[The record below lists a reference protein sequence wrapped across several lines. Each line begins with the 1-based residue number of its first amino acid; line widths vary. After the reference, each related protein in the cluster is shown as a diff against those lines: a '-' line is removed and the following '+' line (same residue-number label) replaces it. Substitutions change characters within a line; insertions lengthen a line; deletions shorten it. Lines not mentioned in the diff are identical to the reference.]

1 MTAVE
6 AARKKVKVR
15 VPREARLVRFF
26 LRPSG
31 KIFLASLVLILAVG
45 IFTVASFWVKYSRLI
60 DQKLKGGPFATTS
73 RVYASP
79 MTAAVGDPGSPAEI
93 VAQLRRSGYTE
104 SRNNP
109 VGYYNARADSVEIYP
124 GTESYGEKEEGKLK
138 FAGGKISGIISLRDN
153 TDRGQF
159 ELEPQLITN
168 MYDRNREKRRLVH
181 FADIP
186 PMLVQAILSAEDKR
200 FFQHAGFDPV
210 GIIRAAYIDLKGGHK
225 EQGAS
230 TLSMQL
236 AKNMWLAPERTWK
249 RKAAELMI
257 TLQLEQKL
265 SKQQIFEFYFNEMD
279 LGRRGSFTIRGFG
292 EAAQAYLGKDLHALT
307 IGEDALLAGMLKGAS
322 YYNPIRHPDRAT
334 QRRNLVLSLMR
345 QNDYISDRD
354 YAVESEKPIKIA
366 ASGAESSD
374 APYFVDMVNDELQSR
389 FQDRDFQAQSYRI
402 YTTLDLNLQRA
413 ANDAVKIGM
422 QQVDDL
428 LRKQKKRKGM
438 DAPDPQVAL
447 IALDPHTGAIKAI
460 VGGRNYG
467 ASQLNHVVSER
478 QPGSI
483 FKPFVYAAA
492 MNTAINGGS
501 RTLTPA
507 STVVDEPT
515 TFWFDN
521 KPYEPGNF
529 KHEYHGVTTLRNA
542 LAKSMNIA
550 TVKVAEMVGYNT
562 VVNLAH
568 KAGIN
573 ENVRA
578 TPAVALG
585 AYDAT
590 PIEMAAAYT
599 VYANRGTYVKP
610 DFLAQV
616 KEQNGTLMYDHQPET
631 HQVLDPRVN
640 YLMVS
645 MLEEVMRSG
654 TAAGVRARGFKAPA
668 AGKTGTSHDGWFAG
682 FTSELLCVVWVGF
695 DDNRELNLEGAHS
708 ALPIWTEFM
717 KRASQLRE
725 YRDVKP
731 FSAPDGIVTIQ
742 IDPESG
748 MPATPFCPST
758 RQEVFIAGTEPVGTC
773 PLHGGTGSGDS
784 TNVTGW
790 DVPGSIQ
797 GNGQPLDPSQPPP
810 RRRPSPPPGDPRLPP
825 PTAYL
830 QPQSQQIDLQMQP
843 PNPPPPPPKKKGFFR
858 RIFGKG

>member
-1 MTAVE
+1 MRAVE
-6 AARKKVKVR
+6 ATKRNVKVR

-31 KIFLASLVLILAVG
+31 KILLVSLALMATIAV
-45 IFTVASFWVKYSRLI
+45 FAVSFFWVKYSRLI

-73 RVYASP
+73 RVYSSP
-79 MTAAVGDPGSPAEI
+79 MIAAVGDPANPAEI

-104 SRNNP
+104 SRGNR
-109 VGYYNARADSVEIYP
+109 VGYYNLRADSIEVFP
-124 GTESYGEKEEGKLK
+124 GPESYADQEEGVLK
-138 FAGGKISGIISLRDN
+138 FAGGRISRIVSLRDN
-153 TDRGQF
+153 TDRPQLQ
-159 ELEPQLITN
+159 LEPQLITN
-168 MYDRNREKRRLVH
+168 MYDRNREKRRLVQ

-210 GIIRAAYIDLKGGHK
+210 GIVRAAYIDLKGGHK

-249 RKAAELMI
+249 RKASELMI

-265 SKQQIFEFYFNEMD
+265 SKQQIFEFYCNEMD

-292 EAAQAYLGKDLHALT
+292 EAAQAYFGKDLHALT

-366 ASGAESSD
+366 PNGAESSD
-374 APYFVDMVNDELQSR
+374 APYFVDMVNDELQTR
-389 FQDRDFQAQSYRI
+389 FQDTDFQAQSYRI

-413 ANDAVKIGM
+413 ANDAVKAGM

-428 LRKQKKRKGM
+428 LRKQKKRNGAA
-438 DAPDPQVAL
+438 DFVQPQVAL
-447 IALDPHTGAIKAI
+447 IALDPHTGAIRAI

-467 ASQLNHVVSER
+467 ASQLNHIVSQR

-562 VVNLAH
+562 VVNLAR

-578 TPAVALG
+578 TPAIALG
-585 AYDAT
+585 AYEAT
-590 PIEMAAAYT
+590 PIEMAGAYT
-599 VYANRGTYVKP
+599 LYANHGSYVKP

-616 KEQNGTLMYDHQPET
+616 KEQNGTVMYDSQPET

-654 TAAGVRARGFKAPA
+654 TAAGVRARGFKVPA

-682 FTSELLCVVWVGF
+682 FTSELLCIVWVGF

-717 KRASQLRE
+717 KRALQLRE
-725 YRDVKP
+725 YRNVKP
-731 FSAPDGIVTIQ
+731 FAAPDGIVTIQ

-773 PLHGGTGSGDS
+773 PLHGGTGTSDS

-790 DVPGSIQ
+790 DVPGT
-797 GNGQPLDPSQPPP
+797 GQPADPSQVPP
-810 RRRPSPPPGDPRLPP
+810 RRRPSPQSGDGGAA
-825 PTAYL
+825 PTTNYAT
-830 QPQSQQIDLQMQP
+830 PQAQQIDMPITP
-843 PNPPPPPPKKKGFFR
+843 PSQVPGPPKKKGFWHR
-858 RIFGKG
+858 LVGKG